1 MYLKFYEIWEQM
13 IENPLGGDD
22 SLIGETIF
30 DEYNAMNPKN
40 KLLWETVEQHNI
52 NPTIR
57 ACLTILKQ
65 RMSYFDDLYFNYQI
79 VDTSEQEIT
88 KYIKPI
94 LRVIKRYSIGMIQD
108 ILNWCKKAN
117 LIADSNINELN
128 NYLSHTTRTTT
139 APYQEGEDETNPV
152 WTSMTKTNSNA
163 DIFVVPESKWNEFN
177 SFSSVYHELSTI
189 VYNIFKR

>member
-1 MYLKFYEIWEQM
+1 
-13 IENPLGGDD
+13 
-22 SLIGETIF
+22 
-30 DEYNAMNPKN
+30 
-40 KLLWETVEQHNI
+40 
-52 NPTIR
+52 
-57 ACLTILKQ
+57 
-65 RMSYFDDLYFNYQI
+65 MSYFEDCYFNYGI
-79 VDTSEQEIT
+79 LNTSEEEIAR
-88 KYIKPI
+88 YVKPI
-94 LRVIKRYSIGMIQD
+94 MMVIKRYSLGMVQD

-139 APYQEGEDETNPV
+139 QPYSQEEGESEPV

>member
-1 MYLKFYEIWEQM
+1 MYLKFYEIWEQL

-22 SLIGETIF
+22 SIIGETIF

-40 KLLWETVEQHNI
+40 KLTWSTEEQSNI
-52 NPTIR
+52 NATIR
-57 ACLTILKQ
+57 ACLTVLKQ
-65 RMSYFDDLYFNYQI
+65 RMSYFDDCYFNYPI
-79 VDTSEQEIT
+79 LDTSEEEI
-88 KYIKPI
+88 KRYIKPI
-94 LRVIKRYSIGMIQD
+94 LRVIKRYSVGMIQD

-128 NYLSHTTRTTT
+128 NYLSQTTRTTT
-139 APYQEGEDETNPV
+139 QPYNQEGEEEPI
-152 WTSMTKTNSNA
+152 WTGMTKSNSNA